1 MGRSVGWSLARR
13 LDLHARRCQTPRR
26 RTRVAPR
33 PGAVSGR
40 LRSVSAR
47 GLSRFDVGGER
58 RLELGPPGRPR
69 GPPKGPAGGR
79 SGPPPRRGPP
89 PRPGPGPPESSSRA
103 AAFRAAVVVR
113 EDPQQRP
120 DQQRCRR
127 KRRDQEDDRE
137 RQCRHDQD
145 GAEAAVGGIWRLFT
159 RRGSRLRRRL
169 SSAVWRHRRVLPEV
183 HALADRCVR
192 AGVPAGTGVTAA
204 SRTRTIGGCLPPDL
218 QREDALRSSHRRER
232 CGGARP
238 QCHSRRRLVTCLG
251 TFRTPGL

>member
-1 MGRSVGWSLARR
+1 M
-13 LDLHARRCQTPRR
+13 
-26 RTRVAPR
+26 
-33 PGAVSGR
+33 
-40 LRSVSAR
+40 
-47 GLSRFDVGGER
+47 GGER
-58 RLELGPPGRPR
+58 RLELGPPGRLAWSA
-69 GPPKGPAGGR
+69 KGAGGR
-79 SGPPPRRGPP
+79 TIRSAAAARTAPAARS
-89 PRPGPGPPESSSRA
+89 RPARVVPSRA

-218 QREDALRSSHRRER
+218 QLRSSPRRER